1 MKSLHISEERG
12 RFYLELHDSP
22 GVIRLAEFGSAMAMS
37 MFVELARKPGIV
49 LTEKPLTV
57 TPS

>member
-49 LTEKPLTV
+49 LTEKP
-57 TPS
+57 